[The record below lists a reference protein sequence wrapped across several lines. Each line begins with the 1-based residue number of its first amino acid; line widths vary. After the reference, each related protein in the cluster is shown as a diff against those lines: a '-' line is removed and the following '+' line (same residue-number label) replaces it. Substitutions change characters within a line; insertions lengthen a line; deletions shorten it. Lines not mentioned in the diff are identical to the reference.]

1 MHRSIRRGFTAGFVI
16 VAVLPATGFVR
27 AAVQNPASSDAEPRF
42 EVASI
47 RATDITAFTAGGGG
61 RVPPIGVRMLPN
73 GMNATLATVR
83 MLILS
88 AYQIR
93 DYQLAGGPGW
103 VDSDRFD
110 ISARAAGEVTPE
122 VARQMLKNLL
132 GDRFKLR
139 AHSETRQVDVHAL
152 VLAHGDG
159 RLGPG
164 LKRTSAECE
173 ATLEARKKGGAA
185 PPSGPPDLQAIRK
198 QTFCGMSIMGS
209 MSSGA
214 SNYSMGGVTLDR
226 LVNQIAG
233 EVGGPVVDRTGLTGL
248 FDILLEYA
256 SQRRQLQAAPP
267 VNAPDL
273 TKDVAPPSLRDALQ
287 EQLGLELET
296 AKGPLEVLVIDSLDR
311 PSEN

>member
-1 MHRSIRRGFTAGFVI
+1 MRRSICPRFVPGLAIVTVVLATAPV
-16 VAVLPATGFVR
+16 PA
-27 AAVQNPASSDAEPRF
+27 AAQDAASPDAEPRF
-42 EVASI
+42 EVAAI
-47 RATDITAFTAGGGG
+47 RPTDIKAFTAGSGGP
-61 RVPPIGVRMLPN
+61 VPPIGVRMLPN

-93 DYQLAGGPGW
+93 DYQLVGGPGW

-122 VARQMLKNLL
+122 VARRMLKNLL
-132 GDRFKLR
+132 HDRFKLR
-139 AHSETRQVDVHAL
+139 AHTETRQADVHAL
-152 VLAHGDG
+152 ILANGDG
-159 RLGPG
+159 RFGPG
-164 LKRTSAECE
+164 LKRTNPECE

-214 SNYSMGGVTLDR
+214 STYSMGGVALDR
-226 LVNQIAG
+226 LANQISG

-267 VNAPDL
+267 VTAPDL
-273 TKDVAPPSLRDALQ
+273 TKDVAPASLRDALR
-287 EQLGLELET
+287 EQLGLKLET
-296 AKGPLEVLVIDSLDR
+296 EKGPLEALIIDSLDR